1 MTVNFGDDTWR
12 DEGKWCQMARRL
24 MSRCDTERRAEERD
38 QKTSMSRSSSDY
50 MKKVHFETLG
60 S

>member
-1 MTVNFGDDTWR
+1 
-12 DEGKWCQMARRL
+12 MARRL
-24 MSRCDTERRAEERD
+24 MSRCDTERREEERD